1 MNININNIKQ
11 GLNDLAEA
19 VDSLSNQPAPT
30 PKILDRE
37 LSGNKI
43 NGGMITNFSS
53 VGIIDEAKQPILTVH
68 NDGITVDKATIRE
81 LSQPVTVQ
89 GNLTVNGEV
98 YAKKLHVDEV
108 TADIRNERTTPLE
121 FKAEGKSLN
130 GKGLIWS
137 GKDYTKQFVFQE
149 NIDRFWSSED
159 IDLQLEKVYRIDRIP
174 VLTLQKLGD
183 SVVNSKLRTLG
194 KVENLETAGSVNID
208 DFVFWDSDT
217 QRLGIGT
224 DQPNA
229 MFSVKNIDHEFVI
242 DNTIEKTFKVGTW
255 TTSTLEIISDD
266 TTRIEV
272 AASGEI
278 TLKNKVHVEGKLGIG
293 VKNPQSD
300 VDLTVA
306 GPVRIQNKKFQVG
319 SHPPT
324 TGPYLSGD
332 IVWNN
337 NPQPTGYVGWICTR
351 PGSPGEWKAFG
362 LIES

>member
-1 MNININNIKQ
+1 MSININNIKQ
-11 GLNDLAEA
+11 SFNDLADA
-19 VDSLSNQPAPT
+19 VSELQNQPAPS
-30 PKILDRE
+30 PQILDRE

-53 VGIIDEAKQPILTVH
+53 MGIVDEARQPILTVH
-68 NDGITVDKATIRE
+68 DDGITVNKATIRE

-98 YAKKLHVDEV
+98 SASKLHVDEI
-108 TADIRNERTTPLE
+108 TADVRNERTTPLE
-121 FKAEGKSLN
+121 FKAEKGSLH
-130 GKGLIWS
+130 GKGIIFT
-137 GKDYTKQFVFQE
+137 GKDHTKQFVFQQE
-149 NIDRFWSSED
+149 MDRFWSSED

-183 SVVNSKLRTLG
+183 SVINSSLRTLG
-194 KVENLETAGSVNID
+194 KVENLQTEGSVNID

-229 MFSVKNIDHEFVI
+229 MLSLKNIDHEFIV
-242 DNTIEKTFKVGTW
+242 DNTIDKKFKVGTW
-255 TTSTLEIISDD
+255 TTSNLDIVTDD
-266 TTRIEV
+266 TTRIEIL
-272 AASGEI
+272 ASGEV
-278 TLKNKVHVEGKLGIG
+278 TLKGKTTFEGNVGIG
-293 VKNPQSD
+293 VKNPQTD

-306 GPVRIQNKKFQVG
+306 GPVRIQNKKFAVG
-319 SHPPT
+319 SNPPS
-324 TGPYLSGD
+324 TGPHLSGD

-337 NPQPTGYVGWICTR
+337 NPQPTGYVGWICIR